1 MGGGL
6 CRGQMYPLA
15 GQNWDFTGQF
25 RCRSKIP
32 RSASLAATVGS
43 LMNHPPPIQFG
54 KLHALCGHS
63 HANTGNRGQQH
74 DEFGFEVLNARLP
87 RRSLPHPS
95 RASNGKKATFVP
107 WRRAAAA
114 SSAALTQPNRAAPA
128 MAAASSR
135 HVAALS
141 RANFGFRARGGCH
154 SQGDAYGRLE
164 EKRGSCRRGG
174 NFP

>member
-1 MGGGL
+1 VGSGL

-43 LMNHPPPIQFG
+43 LMNHPHPIRQASRS
-54 KLHALCGHS
+54 LRPLSCEHR
-63 HANTGNRGQQH
+63 NRGQQH

-95 RASNGKKATFVP
+95 RATNGKKATFVP